1 MKISIKVVPNA
12 KQNEIAED
20 GFDEGGAR
28 IIKVRVNQPPED
40 GKANKAAIEL
50 LAKYFK
56 VKKSAVSI
64 ISGDTSRNKIVEI
77 ELD

>member
-1 MKISIKVVPNA
+1 MKISIKVIPNA

-20 GFDEGGAR
+20 GFDDAGAR
-28 IIKVRVNQPPED
+28 ILKIRVNQPPED

-50 LAKYFK
+50 LAKYPK

-64 ISGDTSRNKIVEI
+64 ISGESSRNKIVEI
-77 ELD
+77 KWD

>member
-1 MKISIKVVPNA
+1 MKISIKVVPSA
-12 KQNEIAED
+12 KQNEISD
-20 GFDEGGAR
+20 DFDEAGTR

-64 ISGDTSRNKIVEI
+64 ISGETSRNKIVEI
-77 ELD
+77 NGD

>member
-1 MKISIKVVPNA
+1 MKISIKVVPGA

-20 GFDEGGAR
+20 GFDDAGAR
-28 IIKVRVNQPPED
+28 ILKIRVNQPPED

-50 LAKYFK
+50 LAKYLK

-64 ISGDTSRNKIVEI
+64 ISGETSRNKIVEI
-77 ELD
+77 DLD

>member
-1 MKISIKVVPNA
+1 MKISIKVVPGA
-12 KQNEIAED
+12 KQNEISD
-20 GFDEGGAR
+20 DFDEARTR
-28 IIKVRVNQPPED
+28 IIKVRVNQPAED

-64 ISGDTSRNKIVEI
+64 ISGETSRNKIVEI
-77 ELD
+77 DLD

>member
-1 MKISIKVVPNA
+1 MKISIKVIPNA
-12 KQNEIAED
+12 KQNEIAE
-20 GFDEGGAR
+20 GGLDESGAR
-28 IIKVRVNQPPED
+28 ILKVRVNQPPED

-64 ISGDTSRNKIVEI
+64 MSGETSRNKIVEI
-77 ELD
+77 KRD

>member
-1 MKISIKVVPNA
+1 MKISIKVIPNA

-20 GFDEGGAR
+20 GFDDAGAR
-28 IIKVRVNQPPED
+28 ILKIRVNQPPED

-50 LAKYFK
+50 LAKYLK

-64 ISGDTSRNKIVEI
+64 ISGETSRNKIVEI
-77 ELD
+77 KWD

>member
-1 MKISIKVVPNA
+1 MKISIKVVPGA
-12 KQNEIAED
+12 KQNEISD
-20 GFDEGGAR
+20 DFDETGTR
-28 IIKVRVNQPPED
+28 IIKVRVNQPAED

-64 ISGDTSRNKIVEI
+64 ISGETSRNKIVEI
-77 ELD
+77 DLD

>member
-12 KQNEIAED
+12 KRNEISEN
-20 GFDEGGAR
+20 GFDEAGAR
-28 IIKVRVNQPPED
+28 IIRVRVNQPPED

-64 ISGDTSRNKIVEI
+64 ISGETSRNKIVEI
-77 ELD
+77 DLD

>member
-1 MKISIKVVPNA
+1 MKISIKVIPNA
-12 KQNEIAED
+12 KQNEISDDSNESKT
-20 GFDEGGAR
+20 R
-28 IIKVRVNQPPED
+28 IIKIRVTQPPED

-64 ISGDTSRNKIVEI
+64 ISGETSRNKIVEI
-77 ELD
+77 ELE

>member
-1 MKISIKVVPNA
+1 MKISIKVIPNA

-20 GFDEGGAR
+20 WFDDAGAR
-28 IIKVRVNQPPED
+28 ILKIRVNQPPED

-50 LAKYFK
+50 LAKYLK

-64 ISGDTSRNKIVEI
+64 ISGETSRNKIVEI
-77 ELD
+77 QWD